1 VTRPDSPLA
10 ESCDIPIII
19 DSPEDGDMY
28 KPTASRM
35 VFQAVIDV
43 LATGVAISRPE
54 ESREMLRRIRSSLV
68 AVQNST
74 KPQPVGD

>member
-1 VTRPDSPLA
+1 
-10 ESCDIPIII
+10 
-19 DSPEDGDMY
+19 MY